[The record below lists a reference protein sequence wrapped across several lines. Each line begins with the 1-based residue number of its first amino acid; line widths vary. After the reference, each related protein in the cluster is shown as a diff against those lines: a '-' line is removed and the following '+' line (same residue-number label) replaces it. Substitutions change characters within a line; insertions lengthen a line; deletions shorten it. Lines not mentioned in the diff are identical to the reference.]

1 MELCSV
7 GELSLDES
15 PADNKEG
22 IKWPLK
28 ETVLHSWVGVLVP
41 KVIVLKSGRKTSL
54 ARYDYIKRLKYICFL
69 TQVDKTIL
77 INTIK
82 FGGSFKKNS

>member
-1 MELCSV
+1 MELCSE

-41 KVIVLKSGRKTSL
+41 KIIVLQSGRKTSS
-54 ARYDYIKRLKYICFL
+54 ARYDYIKRLEYICFL
-69 TQVDKTIL
+69 MQFDKTIL

-82 FGGSFKKNS
+82 FGGYFFFNS

>member
-1 MELCSV
+1 MELCSE

-28 ETVLHSWVGVLVP
+28 EILLNSWVGVLVP
-41 KVIVLKSGRKTSL
+41 IIIVLQSGRKTSS
-54 ARYDYIKRLKYICFL
+54 ARYDYIKRLEYMCFL
-69 TQVDKTIL
+69 MQFDKTIL
-77 INTIK
+77 INTIE
-82 FGGSFKKNS
+82 FGGSFF